1 MRPPQVSPQPQR
13 PVWVPARA
21 DSAQLPVRENP
32 SPPFTWHVALLRAV
46 TACEKG
52 EAERLLRLRELRIP
66 GPALLQ
72 TLEVG
77 TQLVRGGHQLTVHA
91 VRLVRDQEALII
103 GLVDDL
109 PVAHIA
115 IHIVTQEE
123 KELRPILED
132 GLPDQLRPFLM
143 RARAKGNARQR
154 RRRLGA
160 PVPPPSRTPPQ
171 ASP

>member
-32 SPPFTWHVALLRAV
+32 SPPFTWHEALLRAV

-52 EAERLLRLRELRIP
+52 EDEPHTRQALRELRIP

-109 PVAHIA
+109 PVAHVA

-123 KELRPILED
+123 KRS
-132 GLPDQLRPFLM
+132 GRYW
-143 RARAKGNARQR
+143 
-154 RRRLGA
+154 
-160 PVPPPSRTPPQ
+160 RT
-171 ASP
+171 ASQISCGRS